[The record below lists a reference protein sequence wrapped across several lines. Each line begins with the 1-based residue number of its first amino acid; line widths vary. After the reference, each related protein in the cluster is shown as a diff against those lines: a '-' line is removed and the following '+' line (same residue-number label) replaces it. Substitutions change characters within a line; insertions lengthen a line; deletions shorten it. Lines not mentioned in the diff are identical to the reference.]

1 MTTELRG
8 RPTRLDRATPRTA
21 GRTLGPLAMLVLLLG
36 AFLPM
41 LDFFI
46 VNLALPTINRTLHA
60 SAPMLELIVAGYGTA
75 YAVSLVVGGRLGD
88 AIGRRRMFIIGM
100 AGFTLTSL
108 LCGIAPSIG
117 VLVAAR
123 VLQGLSA
130 AMIVPQV
137 LATFQATLDGTARS
151 RAIGGYAATGGI
163 AVVAGQLLGGVL
175 LDANIAGTSWRAI
188 FLVNVPVGIV
198 GLLLAPRVVP
208 ATRSAH
214 PAGVDI
220 PGTALLA
227 VAIVALLVPL
237 TEGPSLHWPLWLFAV
252 LALAPLAAAAM
263 VAVERHSERGGQTP
277 LVPPSLIRLPT
288 VRRGLLLGVPFFLG
302 FGAFTFVFPLTVQN
316 GLHRDALQSGLA
328 MTPMAVG
335 FFTGSL
341 LMARLYARYGT
352 RLLATGF
359 GLQALGLVSL
369 VVVVGAQWPD
379 VSLTWTVPGLAVAG
393 FAQAL
398 GLGALFRTVLG
409 SVPDRLAGVGS
420 GVLVTVQQGS
430 LAMGV
435 ASLGTLFIS
444 LSGGSMRGAFVVTI
458 GIQALLAVVLALA
471 SPRRRHERLWF
482 ERRRC
487 EGERTT
493 IVVADGAEV
502 S

>member
-1 MTTELRG
+1 MV
-8 RPTRLDRATPRTA
+8 
-21 GRTLGPLAMLVLLLG
+21 VLLLG

-46 VNLALPTINRTLHA
+46 VNLALPTIDATLHA
-60 SAPMLELIVAGYGTA
+60 SGPMLELIVAGYGTA

-88 AIGRRRMFIIGM
+88 AIGRRRMFLIGM

-123 VLQGLSA
+123 VLQGMSA

-137 LATFQATLDGTARS
+137 LATFQATLEGQARS
-151 RAIGGYAATGGI
+151 RAIGLYAATGGI

-175 LDANIAGTSWRAI
+175 LDADIAGTSWRAI
-188 FLVNVPVGIV
+188 FLVNVPVGIA
-198 GLLLAPRVVP
+198 GLMLAPRLVP
-208 ATRSAH
+208 ATRSPQ

-227 VAIVALLVPL
+227 VGIVALLVPL
-237 TEGPSLHWPLWLFAV
+237 TEGPALGWPVWLIAV
-252 LALAPLAAAAM
+252 LALAPLSAAAM
-263 VAVERHSERGGQTP
+263 IAVERRSERHGQTP
-277 LVPPSLIRLPT
+277 LVPPSLLRVPT
-288 VRRGLLLGVPFFLG
+288 VRRGLLLAVPFFLG

-328 MTPMAVG
+328 MTPMAAG
-335 FFTGSL
+335 FFIGSL

-352 RLLATGF
+352 RLLGTGF
-359 GLQALGLVSL
+359 ALQAVGLVSL
-369 VVVVGAQWPD
+369 IAVLGSQWPD
-379 VSLTWTVPGLAVAG
+379 VSLTWTIPGLALAG

-398 GLGALFRTVLG
+398 GLGALFRTVLA
-409 SVPDRLAGVGS
+409 SVPQRLAGVGS

-435 ASLGTLFIS
+435 ASLGTLFVS
-444 LSGGSMRGAFVVTI
+444 LAADSMRGAFVVVI
-458 GIQALLAVVLALA
+458 GIQALLAVVLAVA
-471 SPRRRHERLWF
+471 SPRSANRRS
-482 ERRRC
+482 
-487 EGERTT
+487 
-493 IVVADGAEV
+493 AQ
-502 S
+502 

>member
-1 MTTELRG
+1 MALQALPRSALT
-8 RPTRLDRATPRTA
+8 PTPSPADPSGLS
-21 GRTLGPLAMLVLLLG
+21 PLAMVVLLLG

-46 VNLALPTINRTLHA
+46 VNLALPTIDATLHA

-88 AIGRRRMFIIGM
+88 AIGRRRMFLIGM

-123 VLQGLSA
+123 VLQGGSA

-137 LATFQATLDGTARS
+137 LATFQATLDGQARS
-151 RAIGGYAATGGI
+151 RAIGLYAATGGI

-175 LDANIAGTSWRAI
+175 LDADIAGTSWRAI
-188 FLVNVPVGIV
+188 FLVNVPVGIA
-198 GLLLAPRVVP
+198 GLMLAPRLVP
-208 ATRSAH
+208 ATRSPQ

-227 VAIVALLVPL
+227 VGIVALLIPL
-237 TEGPSLHWPLWLFAV
+237 TEGPALGWPVWLIAV
-252 LALAPLAAAAM
+252 LALAPLSAAAM
-263 VAVERHSERGGQTP
+263 IAVERRSERRGQTP
-277 LVPPSLIRLPT
+277 LVPPSLLRVPT
-288 VRRGLLLGVPFFLG
+288 VRRGLLLAVPFFLG

-328 MTPMAVG
+328 MTPMAAG
-335 FFTGSL
+335 FFIGSL

-352 RLLATGF
+352 RLLGTGF
-359 GLQALGLVSL
+359 ALQALGLVSL
-369 VVVVGAQWPD
+369 IAVLGAQWPD
-379 VSLTWTVPGLAVAG
+379 VSLTWTIPGLALAG

-398 GLGALFRTVLG
+398 GLGALFRTVLA
-409 SVPDRLAGVGS
+409 SVPQRLAGVGS

-435 ASLGTLFIS
+435 ASLGTLFVS
-444 LSGGSMRGAFVVTI
+444 LAGDSMRGAFVVVI
-458 GIQALLAVVLALA
+458 GIQALLAVILAIA
-471 SPRRRHERLWF
+471 SPRSA
-482 ERRRC
+482 RRRS
-487 EGERTT
+487 GQ
-493 IVVADGAEV
+493 
-502 S
+502 